1 MMRGFALLSVSNGV
15 APERFCLVFPQVSL
29 RAPAY
34 ATEGQCDVIN
44 AYIKKGSHMDFL
56 NSKKGLA
63 LAGLIVGV
71 GMALLAYF
79 GNPGNM
85 AMCAAC
91 FIRDMAGSL
100 KLQTTETVQYF
111 RPEIVGLV
119 VGSFLI
125 ALATRE
131 YRSTAGSSPMT
142 RFVLGFIMM
151 IGALI
156 FLGCPLRMVLR
167 MAGGDLNAWVGLIG
181 FVLGVA
187 TGTFFL
193 KKGYSLGR
201 EHDTNKTAGAV
212 LPVLL
217 IIGLCIS
224 VFAGVFAVSQSG
236 PGSKHAPVFIAL
248 VVALIVGALAQ
259 KVRICFAGSI
269 RNIFLMRDF
278 DLMLPILGLFAVML
292 VFNLATGG
300 FKLSFDG
307 QPIAHSQQLWN
318 ILGLYAVGFGATLA
332 GGCPLRQ
339 MTLAGQGSCDAAV
352 TFVGMLVGAA
362 FAHNFGLA
370 GAAASAATAEKAAV
384 LGGPSVAGQIVLV
397 CCIAVLFVIAIANIR
412 KQGKAAE

>member
-1 MMRGFALLSVSNGV
+1 
-15 APERFCLVFPQVSL
+15 
-29 RAPAY
+29 
-34 ATEGQCDVIN
+34 
-44 AYIKKGSHMDFL
+44 MDFL

-63 LAGLIVGV
+63 LTGLIVGV

-119 VGSFLI
+119 VGSFII

-131 YRSTAGSSPMT
+131 FRSTAGSSPMT

-217 IIGLCIS
+217 IIGLCVS

-236 PGSKHAPVFIAL
+236 PGSKHAPVLIAL

-278 DLMLPILGLFAVML
+278 DLLLPILGLFVVML

-384 LGGPSVAGQIVLV
+384 LGGPSTAGQIVLI
-397 CCIAVLFVIAIANIR
+397 CCIVVLFVIAIVNIR
-412 KQGKAAE
+412 KQKNA